1 MNPRKDLRKD
11 VRYTLQVPVLYT
23 WKNMDRNEQHLQGRT
38 RDISVSGAFIW
49 AAVCPPEGMA
59 VKVDMVLALVPDAV
73 RSLRL
78 NATGRVVRCEQPAS
92 EGAMGGFAVSMQRVL
107 MHGAETASTIPTGS
121 AGSLPSE

>member
-11 VRYTLQVPVLYT
+11 VRYTLQVPVLYA
-23 WKNMDRNEQHLQGRT
+23 WKNTNRNEQRVQGRT

-92 EGAMGGFAVSMQRVL
+92 EGAMGGFAISMQRVL
-107 MHGAETASTIPTGS
+107 MHGAETTSTEG
-121 AGSLPSE
+121 G